1 MFVGQKGSHA
11 KRHAHDDE
19 YDDDADA
26 ADAAEMTYHYDNE
39 RCDSESCK
47 MPVASKVSW
56 VSRLVSLSFP

>member
-1 MFVGQKGSHA
+1 MFIGQKGSHA

-19 YDDDADA
+19 YDDD